1 MTHQSAGAA
10 PARRRLTDVLFP
22 KLSGTVLAAI
32 FIATLLF
39 GFLILPVAKVIYVA
53 FVDPQTGGLT
63 LQNFGDFFSSA
74 LFRESFFNSFYVSAM
89 SVVLASVFALPLAYI
104 TSRFEFSGSMLIQS
118 LGFIPLIMPPFV
130 GAIAMQLL
138 FGRNGTFNL
147 LLANMGINIPFMEG
161 LNGVIL
167 VQSVHY
173 FPFILINL
181 SASLRNIDRSME
193 ESAQNLGAHG
203 LRLFRRVVFPL
214 AAPGYLAGASLVF
227 IKVFD
232 DLGTPLLLNVN
243 NMLAPQAYLRISSIG
258 ISDPMGYVISFILV
272 AFSVFSLWA
281 SFLLMRG
288 KDYATTQ
295 KGGGGL
301 SRRKLSTKENIAAY
315 SIVVL
320 ILLLVL
326 SPHIALA
333 LLAFG
338 TIWSYSPLPDGYTL
352 ENFSTMF
359 SQSGVYI
366 KNTLVYAGLA
376 ALIDVIL
383 ATAIAYI
390 VLRTKIIGRQWLDYM
405 ATAALAVPGVV
416 LGIGYLRTFNDL
428 EVPLVGKPLASW
440 WVIIMV
446 ALTIRRLPYALR
458 ACTAALQQVSISLEE
473 AAESLGATRSSTI
486 RRIVVPLMSGGILA
500 GFVTS
505 FAPQRW
511 NSLPPSCWCRP
522 TKMRRWLMASTCLC
536 KAHQAWCRCRLRYLR
551 CHHRCRG
558 DTAGTIH
565 H

>member
-193 ESAQNLGAHG
+193 ESAPKSGCARFASVPPRGVPLGRT
-203 LRLFRRVVFPL
+203 RLSGWRV
-214 AAPGYLAGASLVF
+214 
-227 IKVFD
+227 
-232 DLGTPLLLNVN
+232 
-243 NMLAPQAYLRISSIG
+243 
-258 ISDPMGYVISFILV
+258 
-272 AFSVFSLWA
+272 
-281 SFLLMRG
+281 
-288 KDYATTQ
+288 
-295 KGGGGL
+295 
-301 SRRKLSTKENIAAY
+301 
-315 SIVVL
+315 
-320 ILLLVL
+320 
-326 SPHIALA
+326 
-333 LLAFG
+333 
-338 TIWSYSPLPDGYTL
+338 
-352 ENFSTMF
+352 
-359 SQSGVYI
+359 SGV
-366 KNTLVYAGLA
+366 
-376 ALIDVIL
+376 
-383 ATAIAYI
+383 
-390 VLRTKIIGRQWLDYM
+390 
-405 ATAALAVPGVV
+405 
-416 LGIGYLRTFNDL
+416 
-428 EVPLVGKPLASW
+428 
-440 WVIIMV
+440 
-446 ALTIRRLPYALR
+446 
-458 ACTAALQQVSISLEE
+458 
-473 AAESLGATRSSTI
+473 
-486 RRIVVPLMSGGILA
+486 
-500 GFVTS
+500 
-505 FAPQRW
+505 
-511 NSLPPSCWCRP
+511 
-522 TKMRRWLMASTCLC
+522 
-536 KAHQAWCRCRLRYLR
+536 HQSV
-551 CHHRCRG
+551 
-558 DTAGTIH
+558 
-565 H
+565 